1 MATSNLTLEQI
12 YDYFKENGNVVK
24 NRELVHHFKEY
35 LTDPATKDDARIK
48 FKKYVNTLA
57 QTKSEGDDKFL
68 TLKTKYHNYLESPKP
83 TLSQPAFPPSDPR
96 NSLGIPVSPDCS
108 PSKSPAHRQPPPYR
122 PPPPVTPT
130 NSLDNVSL
138 SSIMSAQDVTPQA
151 PPRRKAADRQK
162 SMDEESTPTR
172 QINNGGDVNNCDEKQ
187 TVSVKERMEKF
198 NRMASMEDELSP
210 RQPKSA
216 ERSKVNKGAEEDD
229 GASVTSLE
237 PKKCMEWYVTAS
249 KGDIQELLKLAQ
261 DEPRLVNRK
270 QAPLH
275 QKVVLSVPD
284 PRLDKRFEKQTICPI
299 ALRYFQSRRIN
310 RLSYLRPLI
319 PSPRVGP
326 KTMVPRYPP
335 LPVECGASIS
345 ANFQN
350 PQQRSDGGGIVFIK
364 RGFSGDAER
373 CARTSN
379 TANVPTAIFRRI
391 LKIVED
397 EVGHSLTPIDTSLF
411 PHKLTIVGRISLVLE
426 SPLIPYRGQDRLIN
440 KTSFDLYA
448 ISCKRYTAVSADGV
462 LTYPEIAG
470 DDDNCRIF
478 CGGVPGGRRA
488 PTLRCRIN

>member
-57 QTKSEGDDKFL
+57 QTKTEGDDKFL

-162 SMDEESTPTR
+162 SLDEESTPTR

-270 QAPLH
+270 DPFTAYTVLHWGAKHGNPKIIQMFAGKYKVDVNGKTNGGYTPLH
-275 QKVVLSVPD
+275 LAAQFGHKNIFDLLVNHYSKYRRARVP
-284 PRLDKRFEKQTICPI
+284 ICC
-299 ALRYFQSRRIN
+299 AVTHQSR
-310 RLSYLRPLI
+310 
-319 PSPRVGP
+319 V
-326 KTMVPRYPP
+326 
-335 LPVECGASIS
+335 
-345 ANFQN
+345 
-350 PQQRSDGGGIVFIK
+350 
-364 RGFSGDAER
+364 
-373 CARTSN
+373 
-379 TANVPTAIFRRI
+379 
-391 LKIVED
+391 
-397 EVGHSLTPIDTSLF
+397 
-411 PHKLTIVGRISLVLE
+411 
-426 SPLIPYRGQDRLIN
+426 
-440 KTSFDLYA
+440 
-448 ISCKRYTAVSADGV
+448 
-462 LTYPEIAG
+462 
-470 DDDNCRIF
+470 
-478 CGGVPGGRRA
+478 RA
-488 PTLRCRIN
+488 